1 MNFPLNLGRNHH
13 EQQDPKRLSFFYSI
27 SQAEKACIYFSSD
40 SGTNSNLPDLAG
52 LSTDEF
58 SKATNSWATS
68 LLFLG
73 YPDGLLLL
81 YSTLSLF
88 QKRY

>member
-1 MNFPLNLGRNHH
+1 M
-13 EQQDPKRLSFFYSI
+13 
-27 SQAEKACIYFSSD
+27 
-40 SGTNSNLPDLAG
+40 PDLAG
-52 LSTDEF
+52 LSIDEF
-58 SKATNSWATS
+58 SQATNSWAAPI
-68 LLFLG
+68 LFLG